1 MSEEKTEQKV
11 EAAQDVIE
19 SKAESKDSASHA
31 AHDKPVETSE
41 TRAEQSQNRNMVSA
55 SFADAKSAGHSK
67 TEGFARE
74 PAKKKILKPASEA
87 LIPLEEPKK
96 EAALKPKEITNVE
109 KKHKFNFKIFGRWA
123 VDFPIL
129 DQGLKPYINI
139 TPYYFPYTAGRSIK
153 KQFWKSKK
161 SIIERL
167 MGKLLVTGHKGKKH
181 VWTSGVQGG
190 KTITIYNIIKKTF
203 EIVETK
209 TKKNPLEVFV
219 RALEVGSPREGV
231 ATIEYGGVRY
241 PKAADL
247 APQRR
252 IDLALRWMTQGSF
265 MSSRKNKKHMWD
277 ALAEEIIATANNDQ
291 QKSNCLTKRQEL
303 ERQAGASR

>member
-11 EAAQDVIE
+11 EAAPNVVE

-31 AHDKPVETSE
+31 AHDKPKSE
-41 TRAEQSQNRNMVSA
+41 DLA
-55 SFADAKSAGHSK
+55 SHAAHGKPAGN
-67 TEGFARE
+67 TEA
-74 PAKKKILKPASEA
+74 PKHAKKKILKPASEVF
-87 LIPLEEPKK
+87 IPLEDTKK
-96 EAALKPKEITNVE
+96 ESPKPKEITKVE
-109 KKHKFNFKIFGRWA
+109 KKHKFNFKIFGRWPA
-123 VDFPIL
+123 DVVVM
-129 DQGLKPYINI
+129 DQGLKPYINL
-139 TPYYFPYTAGRSIK
+139 TPYYFPFSAGRSIK

-167 MGKLLVTGHKGKKH
+167 MGKLLVPGHKGKKH

-190 KTITIYNIIKKTF
+190 KTITVYNIIKKTF
-203 EIVETK
+203 EIIEAK
-209 TKKNPLEVFV
+209 TKKNPVEVFV

-252 IDLALRWMTQGSF
+252 IDLALRWMTQGAF
-265 MSSRKNKKHMWD
+265 MGSRKNKKHIWD
-277 ALAEEIIATANNDQ
+277 ALADEIIVTANNDVS
-291 QKSNCLTKRQEL
+291 KSMCISKRLEL
-303 ERQAGASR
+303 ERQASASR